1 MKKIVLFFL
10 LSFFISSV
18 SYSRIIT
25 FKDCYF
31 DLNYTLYDVD
41 PEYKSLKKF
50 DKKMYEET
58 KYEIDLVKKEIKEV
72 IIITDHH
79 LAINKKY
86 LDKEKE
92 RIRSIES
99 SSGKK
104 YEGYVDQPRKKIDIQ
119 IYPLTHTEKN
129 YIISTFKLGETT
141 VYSSGRTTETER
153 TMTFYLKEKKITT
166 TNTYKYNW
174 RQDETKQLAT
184 TQCN

>member
-104 YEGYVDQPRKKIDIQ
+104 YEGFIDQPRKKIEIE
-119 IYPLTHTEKN
+119 IYPITHTEKN
-129 YIISTFKLGETT
+129 YIVSIFKLGETER
-141 VYSSGRTTETER
+141 YSSGRTIETER